1 MTICFGST
9 VYSVSLV
16 KEKTVHSGK
25 YQLMLEV
32 SDLQNKAAVHNITLT
47 VCECSNPAM
56 PNCRNRKPSVSAMGG
71 GAFGIIFLSLL
82 LLAGK
87 IYYQHTSIIVHNI
100 TFFSLQYSQVYSIFY
115 VKLTH
120 KIKKK

>member
-1 MTICFGST
+1 
-9 VYSVSLV
+9 
-16 KEKTVHSGK
+16 
-25 YQLMLEV
+25 MLEV